1 MKRGMVHRARMDQM
15 ETEKDKGRK
24 RKKKKEGR
32 LKGILKA
39 NCESVGMGLR
49 V

>member
-1 MKRGMVHRARMDQM
+1 MDQM
-15 ETEKDKGRK
+15 ENEKGKGE
-24 RKKKKEGR
+24 RKKKREGR